1 MATEDYLAIFNAL
14 GDKTRFGLF
23 KLLAEQPEW
32 CVGQLADKLNIS
44 SACVSQHMK
53 ILSDAGL
60 VERIREGQRVC
71 YKVALDSPSKQ
82 TLNQLIF
89 NQQGSSL
96 QKEQVSS

>member
-23 KLLAEQPEW
+23 KLLAEQPQW
-32 CVGQLADKLNIS
+32 CVWQLAEKAGIT

-60 VERIREGQRVC
+60 VERMRDGQRVC
-71 YKVALDSPSKQ
+71 YKIASDTSSKQ
-82 TLNQLIF
+82 ALSKMIF
-89 NQQGSSL
+89 S
-96 QKEQVSS
+96 QKH